1 MNKSERLNDMM
12 LFLND
17 KNLFN
22 LKDLMDKYSIS
33 KSTAIRDIQA
43 LESIGMP
50 IYSQSGRNGYYG
62 ILQNRLLSPIVFTV
76 DEVFAMYFSML
87 TLGAYET
94 TPFHLSIEKLKNK
107 FENCLSTEKVK
118 MLHRIEKIFSLG
130 AIQHNNYS
138 YFLKDILQ
146 FAMEERVCEIKYS
159 KKGIENRYIVQIFD
173 ISSVYGQWYATGY
186 NFETDST
193 QVFRCDKVLDVKEST
208 KYEAKPFMEFVK
220 TADMLYK
227 APDATDF
234 EIEISKQGVDLFYK
248 EHYPSMKL
256 YIDEERNFIRG
267 FYNKGEEEFI
277 ATYLIGYGQN
287 ILFIQPIKLKELMI
301 KKMDILKKHLLSISD
316 LNISS

>member
-17 KNLFN
+17 KNSFN
-22 LKDLMDKYSIS
+22 LKDLMNKYSIS
-33 KSTAIRDIQA
+33 KSTAIRDVQA

-87 TLGAYET
+87 TLRAYET

-118 MLHRIEKIFSLG
+118 MLRRIEKIFRLG
-130 AIQHNNYS
+130 VVQHNNHS

-146 FAMEERVCEIKYS
+146 FAMEEKVCQIKYN

-173 ISSVYGQWYATGY
+173 ISSAYGQWYATGY
-186 NFETDST
+186 NFDTDST

-208 KYEAKPFMEFVK
+208 KYEAKPLVEFVK
-220 TADMLYK
+220 TADTLYK

-234 EIEISKQGVDLFYK
+234 EIEISKKGVDLFYK

-256 YIDEERNFIRG
+256 YVEEERNFIRG

-277 ATYLIGYGQN
+277 ATYLIGYGEN

-301 KKMDILKKHLLSISD
+301 KKMDILRKHLLSR
-316 LNISS
+316 

>member
-17 KNLFN
+17 KNSFN
-22 LKDLMDKYSIS
+22 LKDLMNKYSIS
-33 KSTAIRDIQA
+33 KSTAIRDVQA

-118 MLHRIEKIFSLG
+118 MLRRIEKIFRLG
-130 AIQHNNYS
+130 VVQHNNHS

-146 FAMEERVCEIKYS
+146 FAMEERVCEIKYN

-173 ISSVYGQWYATGY
+173 ISSAYGQWYATGY
-186 NFETDST
+186 NFDTDST
-193 QVFRCDKVLDVKEST
+193 QVFRCDKVLDVKESA
-208 KYEAKPFMEFVK
+208 KYEAKPLLEFVK
-220 TADMLYK
+220 TADTLYK

-234 EIEISKQGVDLFYK
+234 EIEISKKGVDLFYK

-256 YIDEERNFIRG
+256 YVEEERNFIRG
-267 FYNKGEEEFI
+267 FYNRGEEEFI
-277 ATYLIGYGQN
+277 ATYLIGYGEN

-301 KKMDILKKHLLSISD
+301 KKVDILRKHLLSR
-316 LNISS
+316 